1 MRDYKKEYEE
11 RVAFIRDLL
20 EKSGADA
27 AYITP
32 SHQFPL
38 GMTMP
43 ASRRAQLLQ
52 WAAAPGR
59 YVVEDDYDSEFRHLS
74 RPVPA
79 MQGMDTLGR
88 VVYIGT
94 FSRSI
99 APSIRIAYMVLPE
112 ELMAEYTRR
121 LGFYSCT
128 VPAFEQYV
136 LAEFINGGE
145 LERYINRRRRILR
158 QEKKEK

>member
-1 MRDYKKEYEE
+1 MREVPEY
-11 RVAFIRDLL
+11 VKNVQQTISAAGYTPYLVGGCVRDLL
-20 EKSGADA
+20 RGAE
-27 AYITP
+27 P
-32 SHQFPL
+32 S
-38 GMTMP
+38 
-43 ASRRAQLLQ
+43 
-52 WAAAPGR
+52 
-59 YVVEDDYDSEFRHLS
+59 DYDMTTD
-74 RPVPA
+74 A
-79 MQGMDTLGR
+79 
-88 VVYIGT
+88 
-94 FSRSI
+94 
-99 APSIRIAYMVLPE
+99 LPE

>member
-1 MRDYKKEYEE
+1 MSTAYELARE
-11 RVAFIRDLL
+11 AY
-20 EKSGADA
+20 A
-27 AYITP
+27 AEGIDTEAVLAKLAGKAISVNCWQGDDVRGFDGDP
-32 SHQFPL
+32 NAPL
-38 GMTMP
+38 TGGIQTTGNY
-43 ASRRAQLLQ
+43 
-52 WAAAPGR
+52 PGR
-59 YVVEDDYDSEFRHLS
+59 AR
-74 RPVPA
+74 
-79 MQGMDTLGR
+79 T
-88 VVYIGT
+88 
-94 FSRSI
+94 
-99 APSIRIAYMVLPE
+99 PE